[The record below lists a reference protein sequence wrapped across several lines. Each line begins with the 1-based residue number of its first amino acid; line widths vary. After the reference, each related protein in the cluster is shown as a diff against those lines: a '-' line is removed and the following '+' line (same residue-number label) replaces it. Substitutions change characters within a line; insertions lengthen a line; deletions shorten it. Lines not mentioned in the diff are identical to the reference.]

1 MGRATLLALT
11 GACALLAAA
20 VALPGIRAA
29 WEAPAGTPPAAAE
42 RYFTPEEAVRGR
54 AYTRPRY
61 TFAIAGRLLLVSVL
75 LILGLSPAAAALRD
89 SIARIAGP
97 RPLLTAVGVGIAVF
111 FLLQAIGFP
120 LTFYVGYLRE
130 KAFGLS
136 TQTAPAWLWDYL
148 KGGALGGLLFVGAVA
163 GWSALARRLPEAW
176 PLPAWGAA
184 LILTILLVAGA
195 PVLID
200 PLFNT
205 FTPLPEGDLR
215 ARVAALAARAGVP
228 AGEIYEADA
237 SRRTVK
243 ANAYVT
249 GLLGTTRIVLYDTL
263 GRAAD
268 REGQEVVV
276 AHELGHWR
284 AGHIWKGIGLSAAG
298 LFLLLW
304 FTWAVERQALGFP
317 RLHLKGAGDPAA
329 LPLLLAV
336 GLAFLLLTAP
346 IQHALSR
353 AFEREADA
361 ASLELTGQRD
371 AFIRAEVALA
381 RANRADLTPPAWAVF
396 WFYTHPPVLER
407 IGMGEAFRPP
417 AARALPPG

>member
-1 MGRATLLALT
+1 MGRGTLLALT

-20 VALPGIRAA
+20 AALPGLRAA
-29 WEAPAGTPPAAAE
+29 WEAPARTSPATAE
-42 RYFTPEEAVRGR
+42 RYFTPEEAARGR

-61 TFAIAGRLLLVSVL
+61 AFAIVGRLLLVSVL
-75 LILGLSPAAAALRD
+75 LALGLSPAGAALRD
-89 SIARIAGP
+89 AIARIVGP
-97 RPLLTAVGVGIAVF
+97 RPLLTAVGVGLAVF
-111 FLLQAIGFP
+111 LLIQAIGFP

-148 KGGALGGLLFVGAVA
+148 KGTVLGGVLFVIVVA

-184 LILTILLVAGA
+184 LLLTILLVAGA

-215 ARVAALAARAGVP
+215 ARVAALATRAGIP
-228 AGEIYEADA
+228 AGEIYQADA

-263 GRAAD
+263 SRAAD
-268 REGQEVVV
+268 REAQEVVV

-284 AGHIWKGIGLSAAG
+284 AGHIWKGIGLSAGG
-298 LFLLLW
+298 LFVVLWLLW
-304 FTWAVERQALGFP
+304 AAERQAVRIP
-317 RLHLKGAGDPAA
+317 RLGIAGAGDPAS
-329 LPLLLAV
+329 LPLLLGV
-336 GLAFLLLTAP
+336 AFVVLLLTAP
-346 IQHALSR
+346 VQHALSR

-371 AFIRAEVALA
+371 AFIRAEVGLA
-381 RANRADLTPPAWAVF
+381 RTNRADLTPPAWAVF

-407 IGMGEAFRPP
+407 IGMGETFRPD
-417 AARALPPG
+417 

>member
-1 MGRATLLALT
+1 MGRGTLLILT
-11 GACALLAAA
+11 GTCALLAAA
-20 VALPGIRAA
+20 AALPGLRTA
-29 WEAPAGTPPAAAE
+29 WQAPPRMPPAAAE
-42 RYFTPEEAVRGR
+42 RYFTPEEEARGR
-54 AYTRPRY
+54 AYMRPRY
-61 TFAIAGRLLLVSVL
+61 AFAIVGRLLIIPVL
-75 LILGLSPAAAALRD
+75 LVLGFSSAGAALRD
-89 SIARIAGP
+89 AAARIAGP
-97 RPLLTAVGVGIAVF
+97 RPFLTAVGVGVAL
-111 FLLQAIGFP
+111 FLLLLAIGFP
-120 LTFYVGYLRE
+120 LTFYVSYIRE

-136 TQTAPAWLWDYL
+136 TQTPQAWLWDYA
-148 KGGALGGLLFVGAVA
+148 KGAALGGLLFVAIVA

-176 PLPAWGAA
+176 PLPVWGAA
-184 LILTILLVAGA
+184 VLLTVLLVAGA

-215 ARVAALAARAGVP
+215 ARVAALAERAGIP

-263 GRAAD
+263 SRTAD
-268 REGQEVVV
+268 RDAQEVVV

-284 AGHIWKGIGLSAAG
+284 AGHIGKGIGLSAAG
-298 LFLLLW
+298 LFGLLW
-304 FTWAVERQALGFP
+304 LLWAVEHLALRIP
-317 RLHLKGAGDPAA
+317 RLPLKGAGDPAA

-336 GLAFLLLTAP
+336 GLSVLLLTAP
-346 IQHALSR
+346 LQHALSR
-353 AFEREADA
+353 AFEREADE
-361 ASLELTGQRD
+361 ASLELTGKTE
-371 AFIRAEVALA
+371 AFIQAEVVLA

-407 IGMGEAFRPP
+407 IGMGEAFRP
-417 AARALPPG
+417 ALPAFQPGG

>member
-1 MGRATLLALT
+1 MGRGTLLALT

-20 VALPGIRAA
+20 AALPGLRAA
-29 WEAPAGTPPAAAE
+29 WEAPGRTLPATAE
-42 RYFTPEEAVRGR
+42 RYFTPEEAARGR

-61 TFAIAGRLLLVSVL
+61 AFAIAGRLLIIPFLLV
-75 LILGLSPAAAALRD
+75 LGLSPAGAALRD
-89 SIARIAGP
+89 AVARIVGP
-97 RPLLTAVGVGIAVF
+97 RPLLTAVGVGLAVF
-111 FLLQAIGFP
+111 LLLQAIGFP

-130 KAFGLS
+130 KTFSLS

-148 KGGALGGLLFVGAVA
+148 KGTVLGGALFVIAVA
-163 GWSALARRLPEAW
+163 GWSTLARRFPEAW
-176 PLPAWGAA
+176 PLPAWGAT
-184 LILTILLVAGA
+184 LLLTILLVAGA

-215 ARVAALAARAGVP
+215 ARVAALAARAGIP
-228 AGEIYEADA
+228 AGEIYQADA

-249 GLLGTTRIVLYDTL
+249 GLLGTSRIVLYDTL
-263 GRAAD
+263 SRAAD
-268 REGQEVVV
+268 REAQEVVV

-298 LFLLLW
+298 LFVLFWLL
-304 FTWAVERQALGFP
+304 WAVERQALRIPLLG
-317 RLHLKGAGDPAA
+317 LKGAGDPTS
-329 LPLLLAV
+329 LPLLLGVA
-336 GLAFLLLTAP
+336 LAILLLTAP

-353 AFEREADA
+353 AFERESDA
-361 ASLELTGQRD
+361 ASLELTGQRE

-381 RANRADLTPPAWAVF
+381 RTNRADLTPPAWAVF

-407 IGMGEAFRPP
+407 IGMGEAFRPD
-417 AARALPPG
+417 

>member
-1 MGRATLLALT
+1 
-11 GACALLAAA
+11 
-20 VALPGIRAA
+20 
-29 WEAPAGTPPAAAE
+29 
-42 RYFTPEEAVRGR
+42 GR

-61 TFAIAGRLLLVSVL
+61 AFAIAGRLLIIPVL
-75 LILGLSPAAAALRD
+75 LVLGLSSAGAGLRDAAARF
-89 SIARIAGP
+89 AGA
-97 RPLLTAVGVGIAVF
+97 RPLLTAAGVALALYL
-111 FLLQAIGFP
+111 LLQAIGFP
-120 LTFYVGYLRE
+120 LTFYVSYLRE

-136 TQTAPAWLWDYL
+136 TQAAPAWLWDYV
-148 KGGALGGLLFVGAVA
+148 KAAAIGAFLFVGAVA
-163 GWSALARRLPEAW
+163 GWSALARRFPEAW
-176 PLPAWGAA
+176 PLPVWGAA
-184 LILTILLVAGA
+184 VLLTVLLVAGA

-215 ARVAALAARAGVP
+215 SRVRTLAERAGIEP
-228 AGEIYEADA
+228 GEILEADA

-268 REGQEVVV
+268 RDVQEVVV

-298 LFLLLW
+298 LFGLLW
-304 FTWAVERQALGFP
+304 LLWAVERMAL
-317 RLHLKGAGDPAA
+317 RLPWLGLKGAGDPAT
-329 LPLLLAV
+329 LPLLLGAAMV
-336 GLAFLLLTAP
+336 TLLLTAP
-346 IQHALSR
+346 VQHAVSR

-361 ASLELTGQRD
+361 ASLELAGKQE
-371 AFIRAEVALA
+371 AYIRAEVALA
-381 RANRADLTPPAWAVF
+381 RVNRADLTPPAWAVF

-407 IGMGEAFRPP
+407 VAMGEAFHSAAAGGEP
-417 AARALPPG
+417 AR

>member
-1 MGRATLLALT
+1 MGRGTLLALT
-11 GACALLAAA
+11 VACALLAAA
-20 VALPGIRAA
+20 AALPGLRAA
-29 WEAPAGTPPAAAE
+29 WEAPGKTLPATAE
-42 RYFTPEEAVRGR
+42 RHFTPEDAARGR

-61 TFAIAGRLLLVSVL
+61 AFAIAGRLLIIPLLLV
-75 LILGLSPAAAALRD
+75 LGLSPAGAALRD
-89 SIARIAGP
+89 AVARVVGP
-97 RPLLTAVGVGIAVF
+97 RPLLTAVGVGLALF
-111 FLLQAIGFP
+111 LLLQAIGFP
-120 LTFYVGYLRE
+120 LAFYVGYLRE

-148 KGGALGGLLFVGAVA
+148 KGTVLGGALFVIAVA
-163 GWSALARRLPEAW
+163 GWWALARRFPEAW

-184 LILTILLVAGA
+184 LLLTILLVAGA

-215 ARVAALAARAGVP
+215 ARVAALATRAGVP

-263 GRAAD
+263 IRAAD
-268 REGQEVVV
+268 REAQEVVV

-298 LFLLLW
+298 LFVLVWLL
-304 FTWAVERQALGFP
+304 WAVERKVLLIP
-317 RLHLKGAGDPAA
+317 RLHLTGAGDPAG
-329 LPLLLAV
+329 LPLLLGVA
-336 GLAFLLLTAP
+336 LAILLLTAP
-346 IQHALSR
+346 LQHALSR

-361 ASLELTGQRD
+361 ASLELTGQRE

-381 RANRADLTPPAWAVF
+381 RTNRADLTPPAWAVF

-407 IGMGEAFRPP
+407 IGMGEAFRPYP
-417 AARALPPG
+417 AAPQPAG